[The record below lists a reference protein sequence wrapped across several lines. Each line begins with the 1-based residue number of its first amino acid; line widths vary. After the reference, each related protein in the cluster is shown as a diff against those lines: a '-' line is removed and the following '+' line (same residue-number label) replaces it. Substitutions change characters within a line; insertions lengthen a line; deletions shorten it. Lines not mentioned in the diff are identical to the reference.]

1 MQYKPHEYQ
10 KYSIQFIVNNPV
22 AAVFLECGLGKTS
35 ITLSAIDELMYD
47 RFEISK
53 VLVICP
59 LRVANTWVDE
69 ISKWDN
75 FKHLTY
81 SVAIGTEEERKAA
94 LGKKQISILSIERML
109 TGWLRKVDIHLTMI

>member
-1 MQYKPHEYQ
+1 
-10 KYSIQFIVNNPV
+10 
-22 AAVFLECGLGKTS
+22 
-35 ITLSAIDELMYD
+35 MYD

-53 VLVICP
+53 VLVICL

-81 SVAIGTEEERKAA
+81 SVAIGTEEERKAS
-94 LGKKQISILSIERML
+94 LGKKNEYLYYQSRECGLAGYEKRMSI
-109 TGWLRKVDIHLTMI
+109 